1 MVTVKR
7 KSKPAPPTVEEFLA
21 VLDHPAK
28 AEILAL
34 RQLILAADPRI
45 GEGIKWNAPSF
56 YTTEYFATFHLRA
69 KEGVQLIL
77 HLGAKVRDNSTAG
90 MTIADP
96 QSLLTW
102 LGKERASINFRD
114 LAEIHAQQNAFQ
126 TLIQAWIGHV

>member
-1 MVTVKR
+1 MMATKQKN
-7 KSKPAPPTVEEFLA
+7 KSALPTVDEFLA
-21 VLDHPAK
+21 TLDHPAK

-56 YTTEYFATFHLRA
+56 HTTEYFATFHLRA
-69 KEGVQLIL
+69 KAGVQLIL

-102 LGKERASINFRD
+102 LAKERASISFRD
-114 LAEIHAQQNAFQ
+114 LAEIRTRQNAFQ
-126 TLIQAWIGHV
+126 ALIQAWIGHV

>member
-1 MVTVKR
+1 MVTTKQ
-7 KSKPAPPTVEEFLA
+7 KSKPAPPTVDEFLA

-28 AEILAL
+28 VEILAL

-45 GEGIKWNAPSF
+45 GEGVKWNAPSF
-56 YTTEYFATFHLRA
+56 HTTEYFATFHLRA
-69 KEGVQLIL
+69 KAGVQLIL

-102 LGKERASINFRD
+102 LAKERASISFHD
-114 LAEIHAQQNAFQ
+114 LAEIRTQQNAFQ
-126 TLIQAWIGHV
+126 ALIQAWIGHV